1 MYLWDG
7 SAGCTAGTVWGGKW
21 HRHPFENQDAHET
34 SGEAGKAVTPEEFLD
49 DVFEILLR
57 EGLV

>member
-1 MYLWDG
+1 MYGGD
-7 SAGCTAGTVWGGKW
+7 CVGGKW
-21 HRHPFENQDAHET
+21 HRHPFKNQDLHET
-34 SGEAGKAVTPEEFLD
+34 AGKAGKAVTPEEFLD